1 MYCLNR
7 EMGKSVCQ
15 RKHNISTTFG
25 IPLKRRFVFNSSHY
39 TYTHLYKIMLAVQTR
54 ESIFPVK
61 SNIIR
66 IRHVDDTILIYKHFE
81 VFF

>member
-1 MYCLNR
+1 
-7 EMGKSVCQ
+7 
-15 RKHNISTTFG
+15 
-25 IPLKRRFVFNSSHY
+25 
-39 TYTHLYKIMLAVQTR
+39 MLAVQTR